1 MFGNRVIYTVNIC
14 VRLGIIILIILAGLN
29 ARRHDPLY
37 RSLEAH
43 LAKYKQSI
51 ESDDVTMQNGIF
63 RLEMHGRRTNI
74 KSQLLLGFY
83 SIGRVLQKSS
93 TPFREVQI
101 VIYYDLKGRQEV
113 LVKAPAEKVMDL
125 SQGRLSSEQFFIV
138 IGY

>member
-1 MFGNRVIYTVNIC
+1 MNIC
-14 VRLGIIILIILAGLN
+14 VQLGIITFILLAGLN
-29 ARRHDPLY
+29 AGNEDPLY
-37 RSLEAH
+37 TSLEIS
-43 LAKYKQSI
+43 LAKYRQSL

-63 RLEMHGRRTNI
+63 RLEMNGRRTNI

-101 VIYYDLKGRQEV
+101 VIYYDLKERQEV
-113 LVKAPAEKVMDL
+113 LAKATAEKVMDL

>member
-1 MFGNRVIYTVNIC
+1 M
-14 VRLGIIILIILAGLN
+14 AGLN
-29 ARRHDPLY
+29 AGNEDPLY
-37 RSLEAH
+37 KSLETH

-101 VIYYDLKGRQEV
+101 VINYDLKERQIV
-113 LVKAPAEKVMDL
+113 IGKAPIEHVLDL
-125 SQGRLSSEQFFIV
+125 SQHRISSEQFFV
-138 IGY
+138 KIGY

>member
-1 MFGNRVIYTVNIC
+1 MNIC
-14 VRLGIIILIILAGLN
+14 VRLVVIILIFLAGLN
-29 ARRHDPLY
+29 ARRHNPLY
-37 RSLEAH
+37 RSLETY

-63 RLEMHGRRTNI
+63 RLEMKGRRTNI
-74 KSQLLLGFY
+74 KSQLLIGFY

-101 VIYYDLKGRQEV
+101 VINYDLKERQMV
-113 LVKAPAEKVMDL
+113 LAKAPVEKVLDL
-125 SQGRLSSEQFFIV
+125 SLHRLSSEQFFVI

>member
-1 MFGNRVIYTVNIC
+1 MFGNGVIYTVNIC
-14 VRLGIIILIILAGLN
+14 VRLGVIILIFLAGLN
-29 ARRHDPLY
+29 ARRHNPLY
-37 RSLEAH
+37 RSLETY

-51 ESDDVTMQNGIF
+51 ASDDVTIQNGIF

-83 SIGRVLQKSS
+83 SIGRVLQKSN

-101 VIYYDLKGRQEV
+101 VINYDLKERQSV
-113 LVKAPAEKVMDL
+113 LTKAPIEKVFDL
-125 SQGRLSSEQFFIV
+125 SLGKLRSDQFFAI

>member
-1 MFGNRVIYTVNIC
+1 MIGNGVIYTVNIC
-14 VRLGIIILIILAGLN
+14 IRLGVIILILLAGLN
-29 ARRHDPLY
+29 AGQHDPLS
-37 RSLEAH
+37 RSLETY

-51 ESDDVTMQNGIF
+51 GSDDITIQNGIF

-83 SIGRVLQKSS
+83 SIGRVLQKSN

-101 VIYYDLKGRQEV
+101 VINYDLKERQSV
-113 LVKAPAEKVMDL
+113 LTKAPIEKVLDL
-125 SQGRLSSEQFFIV
+125 SQGKLSSDQFFAI

>member
-1 MFGNRVIYTVNIC
+1 MNIC
-14 VRLGIIILIILAGLN
+14 VRLGVIILIFLAGLN
-29 ARRHDPLY
+29 ARRHNPLY
-37 RSLEAH
+37 RSLETY

-93 TPFREVQI
+93 TPFREVQV
-101 VIYYDLKGRQEV
+101 VIYYDLKERQEI
-113 LVKAPAEKVMDL
+113 LIKAPAEVVLDL
-125 SQGRLSSEQFFIV
+125 SQGRFSSEQFFAI

>member
-1 MFGNRVIYTVNIC
+1 MNIC
-14 VRLGIIILIILAGLN
+14 VRLGVITLILLASLN
-29 ARRHDPLY
+29 AGKQDLLY
-37 RSLEAH
+37 RSLETF

-51 ESDDVTMQNGIF
+51 ESDDVTIQNGIF

-83 SIGRVLQKSS
+83 SIGRVLQKSN

-101 VIYYDLKGRQEV
+101 IINYDLKERQTV
-113 LVKAPAEKVMDL
+113 ITKAPIEKVLDL
-125 SQGRLSSEQFFIV
+125 SRGKLSSDQFFAI

>member
-1 MFGNRVIYTVNIC
+1 MNIY
-14 VRLGIIILIILAGLN
+14 VRLIIIIFILLASLIAG
-29 ARRHDPLY
+29 RIDPLY
-37 RSLEAH
+37 GSIESY

-51 ESDDVTMQNGIF
+51 ESDDVTMKNGIF

-93 TPFREVQI
+93 TPLREVQI
-101 VIYYDLKGRQEV
+101 IINYDLKERQMV
-113 LVKAPAEKVMDL
+113 LAKAPLEKVLDL
-125 SQGRLSSEQFFIV
+125 SQNRLSSEQFFVI

>member
-1 MFGNRVIYTVNIC
+1 MNIC
-14 VRLGIIILIILAGLN
+14 IQLGVIILIFLAGLN
-29 ARRHDPLY
+29 AGQHDPLS
-37 RSLEAH
+37 RSLETY

-51 ESDDVTMQNGIF
+51 ASDDITIQNGIF

-83 SIGRVLQKSS
+83 SIGRVLQKSN

-101 VIYYDLKGRQEV
+101 VIYYNLKERQEV
-113 LVKAPAEKVMDL
+113 LAKAPAEKVMDL
-125 SQGRLSSEQFFIV
+125 SQGRLSSEQFFVV

>member
-1 MFGNRVIYTVNIC
+1 MNIC
-14 VRLGIIILIILAGLN
+14 IQLVVIILIFFTGLN
-29 ARRHDPLY
+29 AGKHDPLY
-37 RSLEAH
+37 RSLETY

-51 ESDDVTMQNGIF
+51 ASDDITIQNGIF
-63 RLEMHGRRTNI
+63 RLEMYGRRTNI

-101 VIYYDLKGRQEV
+101 LIYYDLKERQKV
-113 LVKAPAEKVMDL
+113 LVKAPVDKVMDL
-125 SQGRLSSEQFFIV
+125 SQGRLSSEQFFVV

>member
-1 MFGNRVIYTVNIC
+1 MFGNGVIYTVNIC
-14 VRLGIIILIILAGLN
+14 VRLGVIILIFLAGLN
-29 ARRHDPLY
+29 ARRNDPLY

-101 VIYYDLKGRQEV
+101 VINYDLKERQTV
-113 LVKAPAEKVMDL
+113 LTKAPIEKVLDL
-125 SQGRLSSEQFFIV
+125 SQGKLSSDQFFAI